1 MNEQSWLQTLA
12 IMGTIVVV
20 GGGVAGF
27 FWLNIPSNSD
37 FANLKADF
45 ANLKADF
52 ANLKADFAKLES
64 KVATKEDLKSLEIRL
79 EKMLSVYQ
87 DDVKSMRYELSSHIQ
102 NYSIHA
108 AARTPNEAIQN
119 TPE

>member
-52 ANLKADFAKLES
+52 AKLES

-87 DDVKSMRYELSSHIQ
+87 DDVKSMRHELSSHIQ

>member
-27 FWLNIPSNSD
+27 FWLNIPSNS
-37 FANLKADF
+37 
-45 ANLKADF
+45 DF

>member
-27 FWLNIPSNSD
+27 FWLNIPSNS
-37 FANLKADF
+37 DF

>member
-27 FWLNIPSNSD
+27 FWLNIPSNS
-37 FANLKADF
+37 DF

-108 AARTPNEAIQN
+108 VARTPNEAIQN